1 MNINNL
7 SNKIIITLIA
17 GNGGDGTVSFYR
29 NKYIYKGGPD
39 GGNGGCGGN
48 IYFITNN
55 NINSLNSLKNK
66 KIIKSFD
73 GFKGGKKNCTGKNG
87 KNIYIKIPI
96 GTKITI
102 LNKKKKKY
110 KLTKNNQII
119 LIAKGGKNGIG
130 NNKFKSSTNRSPN
143 QFTKGKKGEKLNVK
157 LELIYKVDIGIIGL
171 PNSGKS
177 TLINQITYSKS
188 KIKNYPFTTLYP
200 ILGQLIIKNKNTKFN
215 IIDTPALIK
224 GSNKNL
230 GLGINFIKHLNKCKI
245 ILHIVEIQ
253 KNYKNI
259 IQNIKIINN
268 ELNLYNKFIHKKE
281 QWIIFNKS
289 DLINKKY
296 LHKIINKTI
305 NKIKFIKSYFIIS
318 SLKKYGLKNLSIK
331 LYNFLKKKYKN

>member
-1 MNINNL
+1 MNINYL
-7 SNKIIITLIA
+7 SNKIIVTLIA
-17 GNGGDGTVSFYR
+17 GKGGDGIVSFYR

-48 IYFITNN
+48 IYLITNN
-55 NINSLNSLKNK
+55 NINSFNSLKNK

-73 GFKGGKKNCTGKNG
+73 GFKGGKNNCTGKNG
-87 KNIYIKIPI
+87 KHIYIKIPI
-96 GTKITI
+96 GTKVTI
-102 LNKKKKKY
+102 LNKKKKIY
-110 KLTKNNQII
+110 KLKKNNQII

-143 QFTKGKKGEKLNVK
+143 QFTKGKKGKQLNVK
-157 LELIYKVDIGIIGL
+157 LELIYKIDIGIIGL

-177 TLINQITYSKS
+177 TLINQITNSKS
-188 KIKNYPFTTLYP
+188 KIQNYPFTTLYP
-200 ILGQLIIKNKNTKFN
+200 ILGKLIIKKKNTKFN

-230 GLGINFIKHLNKCKI
+230 GLGINFLKHLNKCKI

-259 IQNIKIINN
+259 IKNIKIINN

-296 LHKIINKTI
+296 LYKIINKTI